1 MLYSFYKNNFIR
13 TKALILAKKLKNKL
27 RTKPGFLS
35 RRTWKRSALAKH
47 FWNDKDRTSEQCL
60 VVTYV
65 VLDVDYS
72 HTLTSLSFLMT
83 TSYSKNIHLSNL
95 FVYYTLDCEA
105 SLSSC
110 LSIKTSFFFLTFCC
124 IFIPISG
131 IIDHYCI
138 MEIFFKKLGENKNK
152 LRTICPKNHENFKN
166 GKPRVQF
173 YWFL

>member
-27 RTKPGFLS
+27 STKPGFLS

-95 FVYYTLDCEA
+95 FIIHWTVKLHFLPA
-105 SLSSC
+105 WALKQ
-110 LSIKTSFFFLTFCC
+110 IFFFLTFCC